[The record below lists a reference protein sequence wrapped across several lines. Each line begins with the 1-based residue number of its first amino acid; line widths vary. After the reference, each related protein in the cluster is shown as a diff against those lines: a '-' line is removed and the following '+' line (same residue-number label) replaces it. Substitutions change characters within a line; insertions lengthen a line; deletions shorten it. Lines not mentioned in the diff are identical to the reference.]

1 VTPPSDPQSERHWRE
16 VWTLYGLTLA
26 ITLGLTLMQGAV
38 GWIRGYIT
46 TIVAFAFIF
55 LPMEL
60 LHRRGLEPAD
70 FGIHSRQRFRAV
82 RNALLVMGVCFP
94 AYAIGYHVWQTQWLD
109 RELAIAEARYD
120 QWPSTVQDPPR
131 LQAVAPGDVWFFT
144 TPDRLWLNWHL
155 PKGQRF
161 EARLTS
167 DAPMRAQGKGT
178 RLIENGAT
186 VRGSASGRV
195 AFKTK
200 GSTIRLEAKADGT
213 LLPAERLRLGTA
225 LVRADGNPFEAERSY
240 WWLFNLIMLQLLLVA
255 LPEEL
260 FYRGYLQT
268 RLDGMVGRERMVF
281 GVSVNVTSIVLTSAL
296 FALGHIITIWHP
308 ARLAVFFP
316 SLIFGWMRRATGG
329 ILAPILFHAACNL
342 LVDILSLHYR

>member
-1 VTPPSDPQSERHWRE
+1 MDAPQPDRHWRE
-16 VWTLYGLTLA
+16 VWVLYGLTLI

-38 GWIRGYIT
+38 GWIQGYIT

-55 LPMEL
+55 LPTEL
-60 LHRRGLEPAD
+60 LKRRDLDPAD
-70 FGIHSRQRFRAV
+70 FGIHSREKARAI
-82 RNALLVMGVCFP
+82 RNALLVMAVCFP
-94 AYAIGYHVWQTQWLD
+94 PYIIGYHIWQTQWLD
-109 RELAIAEARYD
+109 RELAIADARYD
-120 QWPSTVQDPPR
+120 QWPSTLQDPPR
-131 LQAVAPGDVWFFT
+131 VKTLPEGTVSLFT
-144 TPDRLWLNWHL
+144 TPERIWLSWQL

-161 EARLTS
+161 EARLTG
-167 DAPMRAQGKGT
+167 DAPFKAQGKGT
-178 RLIENGAT
+178 RLIKNGAT
-186 VRGSASGRV
+186 VQGAARGRA
-195 AFKTK
+195 AFKTQ
-200 GSTIRLEAKADGT
+200 GTRLRVEAKAAGA

-225 LVRADGNPFEAERSY
+225 LVQADGNPFESERSF

-268 RLDGMVGRERMVF
+268 RLDGMVGQERMVF
-281 GVSVNVTSIVLTSAL
+281 GVSVNVKSIVLTSAL

-308 ARLAVFFP
+308 ARLMVFFP

-342 LVDILSLHYR
+342 LVDILSLHYH